1 MPLRLVKSVLTTWE
15 VIVQLEPELRALIN
29 QKGQAQ
35 CGSTALLY
43 VSTYIQQ
50 LNGYINGTCELAKHE
65 IESKIDFL
73 AGCMIITL
81 DHPINE
87 LEFLRVRLCEGQNFS
102 NVNDLSYIK
111 KTSCMFPKAGRLNLT
126 GQALFYAS
134 VAVKQDDTAL
144 RVVLSEAQAKQLDH
158 LNVLR
163 SHQVSETDLYLRVI
177 GIWEQVRRNEKPYY
191 LSQDTFDYY
200 TEARKYMAKK
210 FSLDLLLAY
219 ELTDRFFADILSR
232 EGSERLYQV
241 TSALSNVFLT
251 EKCDGVLYS
260 SVKAKGEP
268 VVALKP
274 QVVDDKLEH
283 QFATEVFV
291 EKSFGYDFYQFKTLA
306 KTSSI
311 VRKSDKLEWK

>member
-1 MPLRLVKSVLTTWE
+1 MTTTIVLQPQLIRLIDRKAVAE
-15 VIVQLEPELRALIN
+15 
-29 QKGQAQ
+29 
-35 CGSTALLY
+35 CGDTALLY
-43 VSTYIQQ
+43 SSTYIRQ
-50 LNGYINGTCELAKHE
+50 LNDHINGTCKLATHE
-65 IESKIDFL
+65 IATKVDYL
-73 AGCMIITL
+73 AGCLTITL
-81 DHPINE
+81 DNPLQEI
-87 LEFLRVRLCEGQNFS
+87 EFLRVRHCEGQNFG
-102 NVNDLSYIK
+102 NVDDLSYIK
-111 KTSCMFPKAGRLNLT
+111 QSTDTFPKAGRLNLT

-163 SHQVSETDLYLRVI
+163 SHQVSGTDIYLRII
-177 GIWEQVRRNEKPYY
+177 GIWDQVRRNEKPYY
-191 LSQDTFDYY
+191 LNKLTFDYY
-200 TEARKYMAKK
+200 TEARKHMVKQ
-210 FSLDLLLAY
+210 FSRELLFAY

-268 VVALKP
+268 VVAFKP
-274 QVVDDKLEH
+274 QVVDDKLDH
-283 QFATEVFV
+283 QFATEVFI
-291 EKSFGYDFYQFKTLA
+291 EKSFGYEFYQFKTLA

-311 VRKSDKLEWK
+311 GRKSGKLEW

>member
-1 MPLRLVKSVLTTWE
+1 MT
-15 VIVQLEPELRALIN
+15 
-29 QKGQAQ
+29 
-35 CGSTALLY
+35 
-43 VSTYIQQ
+43 
-50 LNGYINGTCELAKHE
+50 
-65 IESKIDFL
+65 
-73 AGCMIITL
+73 ITL
-81 DHPINE
+81 DHPISE
-87 LEFLRVRLCEGQNFS
+87 LEFLRVRLCEGQNFT
-102 NVNDLSYIK
+102 NIDDLSYIK
-111 KTSCMFPKAGRLNLT
+111 KISCTFPRAGRLNLT

-134 VAVKQDDTAL
+134 VDVKQDDTASK
-144 RVVLSEAQAKQLDH
+144 VVLSEAQAKQFDH

-163 SHQVSETDLYLRVI
+163 SHQVSETDLYLRII
-177 GIWEQVRRNEKPYY
+177 GIWDQVRRNEKPYY
-191 LSQDTFDYY
+191 LNQDTFTYY
-200 TEARKYMAKK
+200 TEARKYMAKQ
-210 FSLDLLLAY
+210 FSRELLFAY

-232 EGSERLYQV
+232 EGNERLYQV

-291 EKSFGYDFYQFKTLA
+291 ENSFGYEFYQFRPLA

-311 VRKSDKLEWK
+311 GRESGKLEW

>member
-1 MPLRLVKSVLTTWE
+1 MKLV
-15 VIVQLEPELRALIN
+15 PELITLIDH
-29 QKGQAQ
+29 KASVE
-35 CGSTALLY
+35 CGYTNLLHSS
-43 VSTYIQQ
+43 VYISQ
-50 LNGYINGTCELAKHE
+50 LNGHINGTCELTNHE

-73 AGCMIITL
+73 AGCMTITL
-81 DHPINE
+81 DLPINE

-111 KTSCMFPKAGRLNLT
+111 KTSCTFPKAGRLNLT

-144 RVVLSEAQAKQLDH
+144 RVVLSEAQAKQFDH

-163 SHQVSETDLYLRVI
+163 SHQVSETDLSLRII
-177 GIWEQVRRNEKPYY
+177 GIWDQVRRNEKPYY
-191 LSQDTFDYY
+191 LNQDTFDYY

-210 FSLDLLLAY
+210 FSLELLLAY
-219 ELTDRFFADILSR
+219 ELTDRFFSDILSR

-283 QFATEVFV
+283 QFATEVFI
-291 EKSFGYDFYQFKTLA
+291 EKSFGYEFYQFKTLA

-311 VRKSDKLEWK
+311 GRKSGKLEW

>member
-1 MPLRLVKSVLTTWE
+1 MISCRDQISMLSDSLRNLISTKAKMECAETAVLLASTHIKHLNEHIEGSKSLTLNE
-15 VIVQLEPELRALIN
+15 IDSIVD
-29 QKGQAQ
+29 
-35 CGSTALLY
+35 Y
-43 VSTYIQQ
+43 
-50 LNGYINGTCELAKHE
+50 
-65 IESKIDFL
+65 L
-73 AGCMIITL
+73 AGCLTITL
-81 DHPINE
+81 DNPVQN
-87 LEFLRVRLCEGQNFS
+87 LEFLRVRLCEGQNFT
-102 NVNDLSYIK
+102 NVDELSYIK
-111 KTSCMFPKAGRLNLT
+111 KSSCTFPRAGRLNLT

-163 SHQVSETDLYLRVI
+163 SHQVSETDLYLRII
-177 GIWEQVRRNEKPYY
+177 GIWDQVRRNEKPYY
-191 LSQDTFDYY
+191 LNQDTFDYY

-210 FSLDLLLAY
+210 FSRELLVAY

-274 QVVDDKLEH
+274 QVVDDKLAH
-283 QFATEVFV
+283 QFATEVFI
-291 EKSFGYDFYQFKTLA
+291 EKSFGYEFYQFKTLA
-306 KTSSI
+306 KTSTI
-311 VRKSDKLEWK
+311 GRKSGKLEW

>member
-1 MPLRLVKSVLTTWE
+1 MWQSDEGYVVVLA
-15 VIVQLEPELRALIN
+15 PELIKLIDH
-29 QKGQAQ
+29 KASVE
-35 CGSTALLY
+35 CGHTNLLHSS
-43 VSTYIQQ
+43 VYISQ
-50 LNGYINGTCELAKHE
+50 LNGHINGTCELTKYE
-65 IESKIDFL
+65 IESKVDYL
-73 AGCMIITL
+73 AGCVTITL

-87 LEFLRVRLCEGQNFS
+87 LEFLRVRLCEGQNFT
-102 NVNDLSYIK
+102 NVDELSYIK
-111 KTSCMFPKAGRLNLT
+111 KTSSTFPKAGRLNLT

-177 GIWEQVRRNEKPYY
+177 GIWDQVRRNEKPYY
-191 LSQDTFDYY
+191 LNQDIFDYY
-200 TEARKYMAKK
+200 SEARKSMSKK
-210 FSLDLLLAY
+210 FSRELLVAY

-232 EGSERLYQV
+232 EGNERLYQV

-274 QVVDDKLEH
+274 QVVDDKLKH
-283 QFATEVFV
+283 QLATEVFI
-291 EKSFGYDFYQFKTLA
+291 EKSFGYENYQYRTLSE
-306 KTSSI
+306 TSRIGRESG
-311 VRKSDKLEWK
+311 KLEWQ

>member
-1 MPLRLVKSVLTTWE
+1 MLWQSDVGRVMVLAPKLIKRIDYKASVE
-15 VIVQLEPELRALIN
+15 
-29 QKGQAQ
+29 
-35 CGSTALLY
+35 CGYTNLLHSS
-43 VSTYIQQ
+43 VYISQ
-50 LNGYINGTCELAKHE
+50 LNDHINGTCELAMHE
-65 IESKIDFL
+65 IKSKVDFL
-73 AGCMIITL
+73 AGCMTITL

-87 LEFLRVRLCEGQNFS
+87 LEFLRVRLCEGQNFT
-102 NVNDLSYIK
+102 NVDDLSYIK
-111 KTSCMFPKAGRLNLT
+111 KTSCTFPKAGRLNLT

-134 VAVKQDDTAL
+134 VAIKQDDTAL

-163 SHQVSETDLYLRVI
+163 SHQVIGTDIYLRII
-177 GIWEQVRRNEKPYY
+177 GIWDQVRRNEKPYY
-191 LSQDTFDYY
+191 LSQDTFEYY
-200 TEARKYMAKK
+200 TKARKYMAKK
-210 FSLDLLLAY
+210 FSQELLLAY

-232 EGSERLYQV
+232 EGNERLYQV

-274 QVVDDKLEH
+274 QVVDDKLVH
-283 QFATEVFV
+283 QFATEVLID
-291 EKSFGYDFYQFKTLA
+291 KSFGYEYYQFRTLT

-311 VRKSDKLEWK
+311 GRESGKLEWS

>member
-1 MPLRLVKSVLTTWE
+1 V
-15 VIVQLEPELRALIN
+15 VIEPTLKALIDH
-29 QKGQAQ
+29 KGQVE
-35 CGSTALLY
+35 CGHTNLLHSS
-43 VSTYIQQ
+43 VYISQ
-50 LNGYINGTCELAKHE
+50 LNGYINGTCELKNHE

-73 AGCMIITL
+73 AGCMTITL

-87 LEFLRVRLCEGQNFS
+87 LEFLRVRLCEGQNFT

-111 KTSCMFPKAGRLNLT
+111 KTSCTFPKAGRLNLT
-126 GQALFYAS
+126 GQAIFYAS

-163 SHQVSETDLYLRVI
+163 SHQVNETDLCLRII
-177 GIWEQVRRNEKPYY
+177 GIWDQVRRNEKPYY
-191 LSQDTFDYY
+191 LNQDTFDYY

-210 FSLDLLLAY
+210 FSRELLVAY

-251 EKCDGVLYS
+251 DKCDGVLYS

-274 QVVDDKLEH
+274 QVVDDKLVH
-283 QFATEVFV
+283 QFATDVLI
-291 EKSFGYDFYQFKTLA
+291 EKSFGYEFYQFKTLA
-306 KTSSI
+306 KTSNIDKVSG
-311 VRKSDKLEWK
+311 KLEW

>member
-1 MPLRLVKSVLTTWE
+1 MVLA
-15 VIVQLEPELRALIN
+15 PELIKLIDY
-29 QKGQAQ
+29 KASVE
-35 CGSTALLY
+35 CGNTNLLHSS
-43 VSTYIQQ
+43 VYISQ
-50 LNGYINGTCELAKHE
+50 LIGYINGKCELTKHE
-65 IESKIDFL
+65 IESKIEYL
-73 AGCMIITL
+73 AGCVTITL

-87 LEFLRVRLCEGQNFS
+87 LEFLRVRLCEDQNFT
-102 NVNDLSYIK
+102 NVDELSYIK
-111 KTSCMFPKAGRLNLT
+111 KTSCTFPKAGRLNLT

-163 SHQVSETDLYLRVI
+163 SHQVIKTDLYIRII
-177 GIWEQVRRNEKPYY
+177 GIWDQVRRNEKPYY
-191 LSQDTFDYY
+191 LNQDAFDYY
-200 TEARKYMAKK
+200 SEARKHMVKK
-210 FSLDLLLAY
+210 FSRELLFAY

-232 EGSERLYQV
+232 EGNERLYQV
-241 TSALSNVFLT
+241 TSTLSNVFLT

-274 QVVDDKLEH
+274 PVVDDKLEH
-283 QFATEVFV
+283 QFATEVLI
-291 EKSFGYDFYQFKTLA
+291 EKSFGYDFYQFRTQA

-311 VRKSDKLEWK
+311 DRKSGILEW